1 MQLRVG
7 IKGAASGADNL
18 LTNSVKLPLT
28 PITNLSPPQATD
40 GSTDIFG
47 FEMVSGV
54 STLTSQQTTVELP
67 CYLLGP
73 NTRNPMFHGRRDIL
87 AMVSNAL
94 VPTESNE
101 DRHQNATLRSFA
113 LCGLGGVGKTQIAVE
128 YAFSSK
134 QTYEAIFWMQASSI
148 AKLDESFTQISV
160 ALGLEKASKAG
171 DRVVSRNLVMSW
183 LSNPVSTLEGEE
195 RESISRNNTVNWLM
209 VFDNADDPEFL
220 SDYWP
225 GGKYGAVLVTSR
237 DPLAKTSLYCK
248 QGIDLDPLSIE
259 ESASLLRSL
268 ANQEQSEP
276 PAEQS
281 IAVAK
286 RLGGL
291 PLAISQAAAYIQSQE
306 LTYLEF
312 LDICEVESMAS
323 DFRQIKLGYNQEYPH
338 TLSTVWALD
347 SLDPNSKTLLNVLAF
362 LDPDC
367 IDEVMLKQKLE
378 MPSIQYPGASIAL
391 YISSRKA
398 LLRSSLIRK
407 NKASGQLVLHRLT
420 QEAVRSNLS
429 VDDSCTMFA
438 AATNLAYGFWPIP
451 KIPFSHNTD
460 AWASSQ
466 KVVPHALWLQNLFLE
481 NGDLAR
487 SMDVRK
493 TLAHLLQKVGW

>member
-1 MQLRVG
+1 M
-7 IKGAASGADNL
+7 KGAASEADNL
-18 LTNSVKLPLT
+18 LTIPVKLPLT
-28 PITNLSPPQATD
+28 PTTNLSPPQVTD
-40 GSTDIFG
+40 GSTDISG

-54 STLTSQQTTVELP
+54 STFTSQQTTVELP

-73 NTRNPMFHGRRDIL
+73 NTRNPMFHGRGDIL
-87 AMVSNAL
+87 AMVSDAL
-94 VPTESNE
+94 VPTGSNE
-101 DRHQNATLRSFA
+101 DRHQNAALRSFA

-134 QTYEAIFWMQASSI
+134 PTYEAIFWMQASSI

-160 ALGLEKASKAG
+160 ELGLEKASKAG

-183 LSNPVSTLEGEE
+183 LSNPVSTLDGEE
-195 RESISRNNTVNWLM
+195 GLSRNKPVNWLM
-209 VFDNADDPEFL
+209 IFDNADDPEIL
-220 SDYWP
+220 SGYWP
-225 GGKYGAVLVTSR
+225 GSKHGAVLVTSR

-268 ANQEQSEP
+268 AIPEQSDAQ
-276 PAEQS
+276 AEQS

-291 PLAISQAAAYIQSQE
+291 PLAISQAAAYIQSQD
-306 LTYLEF
+306 LTYSEF
-312 LDICEVESMAS
+312 LEICEVESMAS
-323 DFRQIKLGYNQEYPH
+323 KFRQVKLGYNQEYPH

-347 SLDPNSKTLLNVLAF
+347 SLDQKSKTFLNVLAF

-367 IDEVMLKQKLE
+367 IDEVMLKQELE
-378 MPSIQYPGASIAL
+378 MPSIQYPGASIAS

-398 LLRSSLIRK
+398 LLRCSLIRK

-429 VDDSCTMFA
+429 KDDSSTMFA
-438 AATNLAYGFWPIP
+438 AATNLAYGFWPIS

-460 AWASSQ
+460 AWATSQ

-481 NGDLAR
+481 NGGLAR
-487 SMDVRK
+487 SVDVRK
-493 TLAHLLQKVGW
+493 TLADLLQKVGW

>member
-1 MQLRVG
+1 
-7 IKGAASGADNL
+7 
-18 LTNSVKLPLT
+18 
-28 PITNLSPPQATD
+28 
-40 GSTDIFG
+40 
-47 FEMVSGV
+47 
-54 STLTSQQTTVELP
+54 
-67 CYLLGP
+67 
-73 NTRNPMFHGRRDIL
+73 MFHGRRDIL
-87 AMVSNAL
+87 AMITDAL
-94 VPTESNE
+94 VANE
-101 DRHQNATLRSFA
+101 NNEGRHQDTALRSFA

-160 ALGLEKASKAG
+160 ELGLEKASKAG

-183 LSNPVSTLEGEE
+183 LSNPVSRLEGGEGE
-195 RESISRNNTVNWLM
+195 RLSRSKTVNWLM
-209 VFDNADDPEFL
+209 IFDNADNPEFL

-225 GGKYGAVLVTSR
+225 GGKRGAVLMTSR
-237 DPLAKTSLYCK
+237 DPLAKTNLYCK
-248 QGIDLDPLSIE
+248 QGMDLDPLSTE

-268 ANQEQSEP
+268 ATQEKSDLQ
-276 PAEQS
+276 AEQS

-291 PLAISQAAAYIQSQE
+291 PLAISQAAAYIQSQDM
-306 LTYLEF
+306 TYSEF
-312 LDICEVESMAS
+312 LEICEVESMAA
-323 DFRQIKLGYNQEYPH
+323 DFRQVKLGYNQEYPH

-347 SLDPNSKTLLNVLAF
+347 SLDPRSKTLLNVLAF

-367 IDEVMLKQKLE
+367 IDEVMLKQELE
-378 MPSIQYPGASIAL
+378 MQSIQYPGATTAL
-391 YISSRKA
+391 YISSRKE

-429 VDDSCTMFA
+429 GGDSSIMFA
-438 AATNLAYGFWPIP
+438 AATNLASGFWPMP
-451 KIPFSHNTD
+451 KIPFSHNPD
-460 AWASSQ
+460 AWASCQ

-481 NGDLAR
+481 NGNLVR